1 MGILCFRSVAWEGW
15 GFAVKFVKL
24 LHRYGVLNPI
34 GRIIVLIG
42 AFVLFLNVV
51 MWIGNPY
58 LEGSESSDGAVASW
72 TAPPVERPSTTVAP
86 LPPGFPS
93 MMYPPPMP
101 EVGEGEPQPV
111 PTKFGL
117 TYTVPADWLATNSM
131 VMGWSDKDGS
141 IATYGAG
148 SDYRSGY
155 CDESDTS
162 SMATVGVTGRNGIDI
177 DRAARE
183 EVEKAERLYAD
194 DEAGYKPK
202 VEIRGP
208 FSFEVSG
215 RPAIRYTAE
224 VSDIRQPDT
233 CGLSRAS
240 FDVVATSGYSSA
252 EFVLLVVMRHKDLP
266 DALSDAD
273 VDAIIKSLRKT
284 EE

>member
-1 MGILCFRSVAWEGW
+1 M
-15 GFAVKFVKL
+15 KFVKL

-42 AFVLFLNVV
+42 AFVLFLNIV

-58 LEGSESSDGAVASW
+58 LDGSESSDGAAASW

-86 LPPGFPS
+86 LPSGFPS

-117 TYTVPADWLATNSM
+117 TYTVPADGWLATNDM
-131 VMGWSDKDGS
+131 VVGWSDTAGS

-148 SDYRSGY
+148 SRYQYGY

-162 SMATVGVTGRNGIDI
+162 ALARVGVTGRNGIDI

-215 RPAIRYTAE
+215 RPAVRYTAE
-224 VSDIRQPDT
+224 VSDIKQPHT
-233 CGLSRAS
+233 CGLSRSS
-240 FDVVATSGYSSA
+240 FDIVATAGYASA
-252 EFVLLVVMRHKDLP
+252 EVVLLMVMRHKDLP
-266 DALSDAD
+266 DALSAAD
-273 VDAIIKSLRKT
+273 VEAIITSLRKT